1 MPTQTVSNLIKSKF
15 VEAACTNILRL
26 FVLNLMLV
34 NALTSASS
42 RDNSNKL
49 NGGGKALGAPG
60 ERSTAEPARDHQQ
73 PDRPA
78 EKACADVIARRIRHA
93 KCPVRVAL
101 SLCRHSP
108 FCPVRRVFVVA
119 RILTGLRRRWP
130 GLDLAAAR
138 LGSQRQRSRPR
149 TVRDVLP

>member
-60 ERSTAEPARDHQQ
+60 ERSTS
-73 PDRPA
+73 DRP
-78 EKACADVIARRIRHA
+78 ETTNSLIVLQK
-93 KCPVRVAL
+93 KPAL
-101 SLCRHSP
+101 M
-108 FCPVRRVFVVA
+108 
-119 RILTGLRRRWP
+119 
-130 GLDLAAAR
+130 
-138 LGSQRQRSRPR
+138 
-149 TVRDVLP
+149 